1 MRSAVRSSSKTLRAP
16 DRAFPAPAP
25 RARSRPMATNEP
37 LSLDD
42 LLGFD
47 AMLSE
52 EERLI
57 RDSVRRFVRERY
69 LPRAAELFAKEEFPV
84 DLIPAI
90 AEMGLLGASL
100 TGYGCAGM
108 NTVAYGLAMQELEYG
123 DSGLRSFASVQGSLV
138 MYPIWKFGSE
148 EQKQR
153 WLPKMATAEV
163 IGCFGL
169 TEPDSGSDPGS
180 MKTTARSDGDSY
192 VLNGAKMW
200 ITSSPISHV
209 ALVWAKVDGG
219 GPESI
224 RGFLVER
231 GMKGFETPTV
241 HGKMSLRASP
251 TGEIVLTDVRV
262 PKENVLP
269 GVAGL
274 KGPLACLS
282 QARFGISWGALGAAR
297 ACYETAVSY
306 ARERVQFGKPI
317 ASKQLIQEQL
327 AEMAAEITKGQLLAI
342 HYARMKDQGGIT
354 PVQVSLCKRNNVGW
368 ALQIA
373 RTARGI
379 LGGNGILLEYP
390 VIRHMLN
397 LESVYTYEGTNEV
410 HTLILG
416 NALTGHNA
424 F

>member
-1 MRSAVRSSSKTLRAP
+1 
-16 DRAFPAPAP
+16 
-25 RARSRPMATNEP
+25 MATIPEP
-37 LSLDD
+37 LSLDSLISID
-42 LLGFD
+42 PLLT
-47 AMLSE
+47 E
-52 EERLI
+52 EERMI

-69 LPRAAELFAKEEFPV
+69 LPRAADLFAKEQFAT
-84 DLIPAI
+84 DLIPELA
-90 AEMGLLGASL
+90 AMGLLGGSL

-108 NTVAYGLAMQELEYG
+108 NTVAYGLAQQELEYG
-123 DSGLRSFASVQGSLV
+123 DSGLRSFVSVQGSLA
-138 MYPIWKFGSE
+138 MWPIWKYGSE

-153 WLPKMATAEV
+153 FLPQMAAGEL

-169 TEPDSGSDPGS
+169 TEPDSGSDPSS
-180 MKTTARSDGDSY
+180 MQTRARTDGDDF
-192 VLNGAKMW
+192 VLNGTKMW
-200 ITSSPISHV
+200 ITSAPV
-209 ALVWAKVDGG
+209 AHLAVVWAKVDDGG
-219 GPESI
+219 AESI
-224 RGFLVER
+224 RGFIVER

-262 PKENVLP
+262 PKANMLPNVI
-269 GVAGL
+269 GL
-274 KGPLACLS
+274 KGPLGCLT

-297 ACYETAVSY
+297 ACYDAALSY
-306 ARERVQFGKPI
+306 ARTRVQFDKPI

-327 AEMAAEITKGQLLAI
+327 VEMAMEIAKGQIMAL
-342 HYARMKDQGGIT
+342 HYGRLKDTSGIS
-354 PVQVSLCKRNNVGW
+354 PVQVSLCKKNNVAW
-368 ALQIA
+368 ALKIA

-379 LGGNGILLEYP
+379 LGGNGILLDYP

>member
-1 MRSAVRSSSKTLRAP
+1 MSAS
-16 DRAFPAPAP
+16 
-25 RARSRPMATNEP
+25 EP
-37 LSLDD
+37 LSLDKLMAID
-42 LLGFD
+42 PL
-47 AMLSE
+47 LSE
-52 EERLI
+52 EERMI

-69 LPRAAELFAKEEFPV
+69 LPRAAELFAKEAFAS
-84 DLIPAI
+84 DLVPEI
-90 AEMGLLGASL
+90 AQMGLLGATL

-108 NTVAYGLAMQELEYG
+108 NSVAYGLALQELEYG
-123 DSGLRSFASVQGSLV
+123 DSGLRSFVSVQGSLA
-138 MYPIWKFGSE
+138 MWPIWKYGTE

-153 WLPKMATAEV
+153 YLPKMAAAEL

-180 MKTTARSDGDSY
+180 MTTRARTDGDHF
-192 VLNGAKMW
+192 VLSGTKMW
-200 ITSSPISHV
+200 ITSSPIADLAV
-209 ALVWAKVDGG
+209 VWAKVDDG

-224 RGFLVER
+224 RGFVVER

-251 TGEIVLTDVRV
+251 TGEIVLSEVRV
-262 PKENVLP
+262 PKENMLP
-269 GVAGL
+269 GAQGL
-274 KGPLACLS
+274 KGPLGCLT
-282 QARFGISWGALGAAR
+282 QARFGISWGALGAAKS
-297 ACYETAVSY
+297 CYETAVSY
-306 ARERVQFGKPI
+306 ARERVQFGSPI
-317 ASKQLIQEQL
+317 ASKQLVQEQL
-327 AEMAAEITKGQLLAI
+327 VEMAMEIAKGQIMAL
-342 HYARMKDQGGIT
+342 HFARMKDAGGIS
-354 PVQVSLCKRNNVGW
+354 PVQVSMCKKNNVGW
-368 ALQIA
+368 ALKIA